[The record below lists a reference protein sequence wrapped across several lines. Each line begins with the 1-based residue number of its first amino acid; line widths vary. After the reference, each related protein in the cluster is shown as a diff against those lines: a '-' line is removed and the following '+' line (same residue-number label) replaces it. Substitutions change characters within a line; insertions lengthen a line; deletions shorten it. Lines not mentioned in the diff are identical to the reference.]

1 MRESLENC
9 LRREIREEAN
19 IENFLLF
26 EEVLELEWGHWISFC
41 YHGIYKSGE
50 VRVNEPD
57 KHEEIGWFNIDNL
70 PKMSP
75 YGRRAIE
82 EYERRYL

>member
-26 EEVLELEWGHWISFC
+26 EEVLELEWGH
-41 YHGIYKSGE
+41 
-50 VRVNEPD
+50 
-57 KHEEIGWFNIDNL
+57 
-70 PKMSP
+70 
-75 YGRRAIE
+75 
-82 EYERRYL
+82 